1 MMEPIV
7 PGASPVT
14 GSARKTP
21 GSGLSAHI
29 LPASATM
36 IGVCMMVLPDA
47 RRRKALV
54 AAPA

>member
-1 MMEPIV
+1 MEPIV

-14 GSARKTP
+14 GSERKTP
-21 GSGLSAHI
+21 SSGLSAHI